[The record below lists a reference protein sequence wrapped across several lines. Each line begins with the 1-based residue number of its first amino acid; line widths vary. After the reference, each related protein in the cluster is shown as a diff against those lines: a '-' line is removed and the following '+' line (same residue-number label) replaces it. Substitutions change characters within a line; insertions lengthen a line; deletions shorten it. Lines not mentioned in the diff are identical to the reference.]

1 LATAKNHPAKIEF
14 SRKSNNYQSKNEFKK
29 DITDLSPSDSDDSE
43 EYEAVGEMTKK
54 VFKTK
59 EARISND
66 KETNANANANA
77 NANSRSSYEKR
88 VSRGYIASGSLRKDS
103 KKVVNEI

>member
-29 DITDLSPSDSDDSE
+29 DITELSPSDSDDSE
-43 EYEAVGEMTKK
+43 EDEAVGEMTKK

-66 KETNANANANA
+66 KETNANANA
-77 NANSRSSYEKR
+77 RSSYEKR

>member
-1 LATAKNHPAKIEF
+1 MATAKNHPAKIEF

-43 EYEAVGEMTKK
+43 EDEAVGEITKK
-54 VFKTK
+54 VFKPK
-59 EARISND
+59 EARILND
-66 KETNANANANA
+66 KETNA
-77 NANSRSSYEKR
+77 RSSYEKR

>member
-1 LATAKNHPAKIEF
+1 MATAKNHPAKIEF
-14 SRKSNNYQSKNEFKK
+14 SRKSNHYQSKNEFKK

-43 EYEAVGEMTKK
+43 EDEAVGEITKK
-54 VFKTK
+54 VFKPK

-66 KETNANANANA
+66 KETNA
-77 NANSRSSYEKR
+77 RSSYEKR

>member
-29 DITDLSPSDSDDSE
+29 DITELSPSDSDDSE
-43 EYEAVGEMTKK
+43 EDEAVGEMTKK
-54 VFKTK
+54 VFKPK

-77 NANSRSSYEKR
+77 RSSYEKR

>member
-1 LATAKNHPAKIEF
+1 MATAKNHPAKIEF

-43 EYEAVGEMTKK
+43 EDEAVGEITKK
-54 VFKTK
+54 VFKPK

-66 KETNANANANA
+66 KETNA
-77 NANSRSSYEKR
+77 RSSYEKR

>member
-1 LATAKNHPAKIEF
+1 MATAKNHPAKIEF

-29 DITDLSPSDSDDSE
+29 DITELSPSDSDDSE
-43 EYEAVGEMTKK
+43 EDEAVGEMTKK
-54 VFKTK
+54 VFKPK

-77 NANSRSSYEKR
+77 RSSYEKR

>member
-1 LATAKNHPAKIEF
+1 MATAKNHPAKIEF
-14 SRKSNNYQSKNEFKK
+14 SRKSNHYQSKNEFKK

-43 EYEAVGEMTKK
+43 EDEAVGEITKK
-54 VFKTK
+54 VFKPK

-66 KETNANANANA
+66 KQTNANTS
-77 NANSRSSYEKR
+77 ANSRSSYEKR